1 VPRSP
6 ERDAGVSARVTVQID
21 LSLAD
26 GLSQAAVERGV
37 RAATID
43 AKGLLVDILSQPG
56 RGRAYTRGTVTHVAS
71 APGAAPAP
79 DTGRLRNSTQGEV
92 FAASDG
98 ALGIVSVNTE
108 YAAALEL
115 GTEKI
120 APRPFISRLATDYNA
135 RLAAVFARFAR
146 LP

>member
-1 VPRSP
+1 MT
-6 ERDAGVSARVTVQID
+6 ARTTVQID
-21 LSLAD
+21 LALAD
-26 GLSQAAVERGV
+26 SISQQAVERGV

-43 AKGLLVDILSQPG
+43 AKGLMIGILSKPG
-56 RGRAYTRGTVTHVAS
+56 TGRVYERKSVTHVAS
-71 APGAAPAP
+71 APGEPPAP

-92 FAASDG
+92 FATSDG

-115 GTEKI
+115 GTDKI
-120 APRPFISRLATDYNA
+120 AARPFISRLARDYSA
-135 RLAAVFARFAR
+135 RIQAVFARFAR

>member
-1 VPRSP
+1 MTVRT
-6 ERDAGVSARVTVQID
+6 TVQID
-21 LSLAD
+21 LTLAD
-26 GLSQAAVERGV
+26 TLSQGAVERGV

-43 AKGLLVDILSQPG
+43 AKGLLIGILSQPG
-56 RGRAYTRGTVTHVAS
+56 TGRAYKRGSVVHVAS

-79 DTGRLRNSTQGEV
+79 DTGRLRSSTQGEV
-92 FAASDG
+92 LATTDG
-98 ALGIVSVNTE
+98 AIGFVSVNTE

-115 GTEKI
+115 GTEKM
-120 APRPFISRLATDYNA
+120 AARPFVSRLATDYAA

>member
-1 VPRSP
+1 MT
-6 ERDAGVSARVTVQID
+6 ARVTVQID
-21 LSLAD
+21 LTLAD
-26 GLSQAAVERGV
+26 ALSQAAVERGV

-43 AKGLLVDILSQPG
+43 AKGLMVGILSQPG
-56 RGRAYTRGTVTHVAS
+56 KGRAYKRGTVTHVAS

-92 FAASDG
+92 FATSDG
-98 ALGIVSVNTE
+98 AVGIVSVNTE

-120 APRPFISRLATDYNA
+120 APRPFISRLASEYA
-135 RLAAVFARFAR
+135 PRLAAVFARFAR

>member
-1 VPRSP
+1 MTT
-6 ERDAGVSARVTVQID
+6 ARVTVQID
-21 LSLAD
+21 LTLAE
-26 GLSQAAVERGV
+26 GISQAAVERGV

-43 AKGLLVDILSQPG
+43 AKGLLIDILSKPG
-56 RGRAYTRGTVTHVAS
+56 TGRAYKRGSVVHVAS

-92 FAASDG
+92 LATTDG
-98 ALGIVSVNTE
+98 AIGFVSVNTE

-115 GTEKI
+115 GTEKM
-120 APRPFISRLATDYNA
+120 AARPFISRVARDYA
-135 RLAAVFARFAR
+135 PRLREVFRRFAK

>member
-1 VPRSP
+1 
-6 ERDAGVSARVTVQID
+6 VQID
-21 LSLAD
+21 LTLAD

-43 AKGLLVDILSQPG
+43 AKGLMIGILSEPG
-56 RGRAYTRGTVTHVAS
+56 KGRVYRKGATVTHRAS
-71 APGAAPAP
+71 APGQSPAP
-79 DTGRLRNSTQGEV
+79 DTGRLRGSTQGEV
-92 FAASDG
+92 FATAEG

-120 APRPFISRLATDYNA
+120 APRPFISRLATEFSP
-135 RLAAVFARFAR
+135 RLRAVFARFAR

>member
-1 VPRSP
+1 MT
-6 ERDAGVSARVTVQID
+6 ARVTVQID
-21 LSLAD
+21 LTLAD
-26 GLSQAAVERGV
+26 TLSQAAVERGV

-43 AKGLLVDILSQPG
+43 AKGLMIGILSQPG
-56 RGRAYTRGTVTHVAS
+56 TGRAYQRKTVTHVAS
-71 APGAAPAP
+71 APGDPPAP

-92 FAASDG
+92 FATSDG
-98 ALGIVSVNTE
+98 ALGVVSVNTE

-115 GTEKI
+115 GTDKI
-120 APRPFISRLATDYNA
+120 AARPFIGRLAKDYSA

>member
-1 VPRSP
+1 MT
-6 ERDAGVSARVTVQID
+6 ARVTVQID
-21 LSLAD
+21 LALAD

-43 AKGLLVDILSQPG
+43 AKGLMVGILNQPG
-56 RGRAYTRGTVTHVAS
+56 KGKTYTRGTVTHTAS
-71 APGAAPAP
+71 APGQAPAP
-79 DTGRLRNSTQGEV
+79 DTGRLKNSTQGEV
-92 FAASDG
+92 FATSEG

-120 APRPFISRLATDYNA
+120 APRPFISRLATDYAA